1 MSYTFRMTT
10 NWYRHAALLVC
21 AAAFCATASAQPAEI
36 TINDTMMSPE
46 SITSSADGAVIF
58 GSTTKGNIYR
68 AARGATSAD
77 VWISAPAAGLQ
88 RVLGVLADDA
98 HQTLWVCTTAPAA
111 PGGAAASAPVGAA
124 PAGDTGVKAFAM
136 PAGTPKGSYRFPGN
150 RGLCNDI
157 AVAPDG
163 TLYATDTQGGR
174 VLRLAPGAA
183 EMTEWSVSPLLASAD
198 GLVVLADGSICVN
211 TFSSGT
217 LVKIPL
223 AGGGAAGEPVK
234 LETSRPIVRPDGMR
248 TVRGNTLLLVEGD
261 GHLDEVRVEG
271 NRAEITTLKDGF
283 MGATAVTLVGST
295 AYVLEGRT
303 KATAVP
309 YTPR

>member
-1 MSYTFRMTT
+1 MSL
-10 NWYRHAALLVC
+10 NWYRQAALIAC
-21 AAAFCATASAQPAEI
+21 AAALSASASAQPAEI
-36 TINDTMMSPE
+36 TINDTMVSPE

-58 GSTTKGNIYR
+58 GSTTKGNVYR
-68 AARGATSAD
+68 AAPGAASAD
-77 VWISAPAAGLQ
+77 VWISASAAGLQ
-88 RVLGVLADDA
+88 RVLGVLADSA
-98 HQTLWVCTTAPAA
+98 HQTLWVCTTA
-111 PGGAAASAPVGAA
+111 AAALGATA
-124 PAGDTGVKAFAM
+124 AGETGVKAFAM
-136 PAGTPKGSYRFPGN
+136 PAGTPKGSYQFPGN

-163 TLYATDTQGGR
+163 TVYATDTQGGR

-183 EMTEWSVSPLLASAD
+183 QMTEWAASPLLASAD
-198 GLVVLADGSICVN
+198 GLVVLSDGSVCVN

-223 AGGGAAGEPVK
+223 ASGGSAGEPVK
-234 LETSRPIVRPDGMR
+234 LETSRPLVRPDGMR

-271 NRAEITTLKDGF
+271 SRAEITTLKEGF
-283 MGATAVTLVGST
+283 MGVTAVTLVGGT

-309 YTPR
+309 YPPR